1 MPSLGHGTE
10 LGRYKIESELGA
22 GGMSVVYRANDPK
35 LQRTVAV
42 KVMHDY
48 LAQNKDAKTRFHRE
62 ALAVAQLQHPNIIKI
77 LDYAG
82 EETDKLYIVMELV
95 DGSSLAALTA
105 NKEAFSPPEFAL
117 LLARPI
123 ADALHHAHSAGII
136 HRDLKPE
143 NILIGVDGTV
153 KLTDFGIARMVD
165 KQTMTMTG
173 TLLGSPAFMA
183 PEYIAGEPTD
193 HRADIFSFGAMLYQ
207 LTTGLL
213 PFQGESPAALL
224 LAITKGTYDPPAKHN
239 PRIHRNI
246 ARIIDRC
253 MAKDPKNRYGTAD
266 DLRADIDAVLAQA
279 GIPEGGQLHLKE
291 ALENRSRF
299 SQQLEND
306 LVGTYFE
313 LGKTALEN
321 GHTGTALEHFD
332 RVLSQEPEHKE
343 VRALMLSLEKRS
355 WGKKLAFLVATA
367 AIFIGVLTLGIKAL
381 PPDLFDP
388 TSATVPAQPTTKP
401 AVSPKTVA
409 PKQRSVGFVFEGR
422 GDLYV
427 DGNLVAKGI
436 FNSFATLVS
445 PGEHTVRFVGPLD
458 QDEQSFTVYE
468 QGPVDPIRLKVRSEV
483 EKPNPPPMPTPQPV
497 PAAKPQPAIV
507 EPKPIQA
514 KAGQTREV
522 TFRTDGGWAHVDLNG
537 KRIANNKFGKFRLE
551 IPHGRHKVRFTNT
564 DALPEE
570 MTLVVNES
578 QPPVG
583 SPIVIRLKPKPA
595 LLYLTGEPNG
605 SLVRIAGRAYPRD
618 ALTRGDPIHVQLPKG
633 KGRHAYRLSV
643 EDNGKVIF
651 EKTVEFSAGKRLD
664 VAVAG
669 QPK

>member
-1 MPSLGHGTE
+1 MPSLGHGAE

-82 EETDKLYIVMELV
+82 EETEKLYIVMELV
-95 DGSSLAALTA
+95 DGSSLSALTKE
-105 NKEAFSPPEFAL
+105 KEAFSPPEFAL
-117 LLARPI
+117 MLARPI
-123 ADALHHAHSAGII
+123 ADALHHAHSSGII

-143 NILIGVDGTV
+143 NILIGLNGTV

-183 PEYIAGEPTD
+183 PEYISGDPTD

-207 LTTGLL
+207 LTTGIL

-224 LAITKGTYDPPAKHN
+224 LAITKGKYDPPAKHN
-239 PRIHRNI
+239 PKIHRNI
-246 ARIIDRC
+246 SRIIDRC
-253 MAKDPKNRYGTAD
+253 MAPDPNNRYATAD
-266 DLRADIDAVLAQA
+266 ELRADIDAVLAQA

-291 ALENRSRF
+291 ALENRHSF
-299 SQQLEND
+299 SEQLQKELTD
-306 LVGTYFE
+306 TYLE
-313 LGKTALEN
+313 LGKKSLDR

-332 RVLSQEPEHKE
+332 RVLSQEPDHAE
-343 VRALMLSLEKRS
+343 VHALMANLHKRS
-355 WGKKLAFLVATA
+355 AGKKLAVAVA
-367 AIFIGVLTLGIKAL
+367 AVAIFIGTMSLAIQAV
-381 PPDLFDP
+381 PPDIFETPPPQAKTP
-388 TSATVPAQPTTKP
+388 TAANIPQEP
-401 AVSPKTVA
+401 PKESE
-409 PKQRSVGFVFEGR
+409 KLRSVGFFLEGR

-427 DGNLVAKGI
+427 DDKLVAEGM
-436 FNSFATLVS
+436 FNRFATLVS
-445 PGEHTVRFVGPLD
+445 PGEHTVRFEGPFDKD
-458 QDEQSFTVYE
+458 QQTFTVYE
-468 QGPVDPIRLKVRSEV
+468 EGPVDPIRLSVRSKSPTTPVAPSPE
-483 EKPNPPPMPTPQPV
+483 PPKR
-497 PAAKPQPAIV
+497 PATDSQATAIV
-507 EPKPIQA
+507 KPKPIEASA
-514 KAGQTREV
+514 KQVRAV

-537 KRIANNKFGKFRLE
+537 TRIANNKFGKFKLD
-551 IPHGRHKVRFTNT
+551 IPHGRHTVRFTNT

-570 MTLVVNES
+570 MTITVNDTE
-578 QPPVG
+578 PPAG

-595 LLYLTGEPNG
+595 LLYLVGEPDG

-618 ALTRGDPIHVQLPKG
+618 ALTRGDPILVQLPKG
-633 KGRHAYRLSV
+633 KGRHTYKLSI
-643 EDNGKVIF
+643 ENNGRVIF

-664 VAVAG
+664 VAVPD
-669 QPK
+669 QP